1 MRYPTIP
8 LALRCVTY
16 MPLPLAHWSIEMMA
30 SARGEKAA
38 ARGRECKGKGGGG
51 RGETGCE
58 GREMM

>member
-1 MRYPTIP
+1 MP

-38 ARGRECKGKGGGG
+38 PRGRECKGKE
-51 RGETGCE
+51 RE
-58 GREMM
+58 GRERRERM